1 MQDTQ
6 TLKAK
11 IIALLDFLPADS
23 LKVLAEFAA
32 FLRAKSENS
41 VRVTDSVVQ
50 EERAEMQFEI
60 TTEARHRPARIVSP
74 RLAHREQIA
83 DFKLEVIED
92 SNRKRNIQN
101 RLRSEHP

>member
-23 LKVLAEFAA
+23 LNVLAEFAA
-32 FLRAKSENS
+32 FLRAKSDSSVRIENS
-41 VRVTDSVVQ
+41 IVQ

-60 TTEARHRPARIVSP
+60 TTEPRRKPAQIVSP
-74 RLAHREQIA
+74 HLVHREQIG
-83 DFKLEVIED
+83 DFKLEVIEEATND
-92 SNRKRNIQN
+92 
-101 RLRSEHP
+101 RL

>member
-32 FLRAKSENS
+32 FLRTKSNSS
-41 VRVTDSVVQ
+41 VRGEDAIIQ

-60 TTEARHRPARIVSP
+60 ATEPRHRPARVVSP
-74 RLAHREQIA
+74 HLVHPEQIA
-83 DFKLEVIED
+83 DFKLEVIEETPHD
-92 SNRKRNIQN
+92 
-101 RLRSEHP
+101 RL